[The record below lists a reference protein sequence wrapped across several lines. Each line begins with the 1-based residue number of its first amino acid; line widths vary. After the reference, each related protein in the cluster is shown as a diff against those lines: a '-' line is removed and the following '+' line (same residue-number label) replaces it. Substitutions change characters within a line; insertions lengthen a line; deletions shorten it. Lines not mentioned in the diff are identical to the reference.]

1 MKVLIVAHAAIRES
15 NRAVYRRLAFRGY
28 DVTLIIPHR
37 WKSVLGGRLDPEPE
51 PVGSPLKLVVRRRM
65 GKSHSNLFFFIRG
78 ITDLLGPA
86 KTAIYVDQDPAGLCA
101 YQVARVAQ
109 RPDVGLVIL
118 SIQNILKRYPF
129 PFNLMQQYV
138 FRRAS
143 SALAV
148 SRECETTIIERGFHG
163 PIDIFNFGYDL
174 LPPDEARRND
184 LRSKFGITGFAVGYV
199 GRFVEEKGIDVLLRA
214 IARVPEAT
222 GFIAGDGP
230 LSAPLAL
237 LASELG
243 IADRVSFCGPLA
255 PSDAMDVIA
264 ALDVCVLPSRTR
276 QNWKEQ
282 FGRVLVEAMA
292 QGVPVIGSSSGAI
305 PETMG
310 DAGIVFEEDAVEE
323 LAAAIRSTL
332 QPSRRAEMIERGL
345 ERAKTCYSI
354 DAVTNVLEN
363 ALLQSVGQSPNA
375 ESKVR
380 TGLTLLN

>member
-1 MKVLIVAHAAIRES
+1 
-15 NRAVYRRLAFRGY
+15 
-28 DVTLIIPHR
+28 
-37 WKSVLGGRLDPEPE
+37 
-51 PVGSPLKLVVRRRM
+51 
-65 GKSHSNLFFFIRG
+65 
-78 ITDLLGPA
+78 
-86 KTAIYVDQDPAGLCA
+86 
-101 YQVARVAQ
+101 
-109 RPDVGLVIL
+109 
-118 SIQNILKRYPF
+118 
-129 PFNLMQQYV
+129 
-138 FRRAS
+138 
-143 SALAV
+143 
-148 SRECETTIIERGFHG
+148 
-163 PIDIFNFGYDL
+163 
-174 LPPDEARRND
+174 
-184 LRSKFGITGFAVGYV
+184 
-199 GRFVEEKGIDVLLRA
+199 
-214 IARVPEAT
+214 
-222 GFIAGDGP
+222 
-230 LSAPLAL
+230 
-237 LASELG
+237 
-243 IADRVSFCGPLA
+243 
-255 PSDAMDVIA
+255 MDVIA